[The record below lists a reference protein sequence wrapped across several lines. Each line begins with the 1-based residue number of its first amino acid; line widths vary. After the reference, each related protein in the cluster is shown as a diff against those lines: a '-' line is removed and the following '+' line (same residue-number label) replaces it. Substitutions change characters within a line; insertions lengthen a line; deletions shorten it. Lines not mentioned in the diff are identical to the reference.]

1 VSNPQAKLCLNSMLD
16 NSAYY
21 AKSFKCSKGVTF
33 VGPRKKY
40 VFDESE
46 RRKVLLFLYILQSD
60 IKEVWLYK
68 TMLLHGKKIAAQNS
82 SKNLKISNCVVTIH
96 DSLSIVRQLFLV
108 VLTDDT
114 IRAICFAS
122 NVSTTTTTTTKWIYK
137 VANVSEAIRVSACES
152 IDKVKFITL
161 FDASGQMTHACR
173 LANGIEME

>member
-1 VSNPQAKLCLNSMLD
+1 MFYK
-16 NSAYY
+16 
-21 AKSFKCSKGVTF
+21 
-33 VGPRKKY
+33 
-40 VFDESE
+40 SE
-46 RRKVLLFLYILQSD
+46 RRKVLQFLDISQSD

-108 VLTDDT
+108 VLTDDR
-114 IRAICFAS
+114 IRALCFAS
-122 NVSTTTTTTTKWIYK
+122 NVSTTTTTTTTKWIYK

-161 FDASGQMTHACR
+161 FDASGQMTYACR

>member
-1 VSNPQAKLCLNSMLD
+1 MLD

-40 VFDESE
+40 MFDESE
-46 RRKVLLFLYILQSD
+46 RRKVLQFLDISQSD

-96 DSLSIVRQLFLV
+96 DSLSIVWQLFLD
-108 VLTDDT
+108 VLTDDR

-122 NVSTTTTTTTKWIYK
+122 NVSTTTTTTKWIYK